1 MKKLIAAI
9 ALLLS
14 GCHPVPASQL
24 TDAIAQVESSGGRD
38 LGYRGWHQLGPAAW
52 SDADQWRLTHKLGTA
67 PYEQRFDYQVST
79 DYCESYLAV
88 LRERWQN
95 LGRPG
100 EISSAQLLASY
111 HCGFGALTKHSFDPS
126 FDQDYIVRVLNLVN
140 NHPRSSAV
148 RPNNRLALVLL
159 IFGVL
164 AVAGI
169 WWVSATVSGH
179 ITRTRP

>member
-1 MKKLIAAI
+1 MKKLIAAL

-52 SDADQWRLTHKLGTA
+52 ADADQWRLTHKLATA
-67 PYEQRFDYQVST
+67 AYEQRFDYQVST
-79 DYCESYLAV
+79 DYCESYLSV
-88 LRERWQN
+88 LRERWQS

-100 EISSAQLLASY
+100 EMLPSQLLASY
-111 HCGFGALTKHSFDPS
+111 HCGFGTLVKHSFDPA

-140 NHPRSSAV
+140 DHPRSPAV
-148 RPNNRLALVLL
+148 RPAHTNLELSSIVLL
-159 IFGVL
+159 SALF
-164 AVAGI
+164 AVGLG
-169 WWVSATVSGH
+169 WVAN
-179 ITRTRP
+179 RYY